1 MMLRSRL
8 SRCESRLEV
17 RSVVLNTVRKEASE
31 YSYMLVMADRPAMTK
46 KVMAPRRAT
55 GEYLTRVTSISCAV
69 TRDSASFRL
78 ISTALAL
85 ALSSVSSS
93 SMLSR
98 MLPWLVASSLSS
110 MSSRCLRSDLFSLI
124 SFTSFSRASSRSGRS
139 FLTVTFSSCSRR
151 PCSVTE

>member
-1 MMLRSRL
+1 MMLRRRD
-8 SRCESRLEV
+8 SRCESRLDV
-17 RSVVLNTVRKEASE
+17 RSVVLKTVRNDASE
-31 YSYMLVMADRPAMTK
+31 YSYMLVIADSPAITK
-46 KVMAPRRAT
+46 NAIAPRRAT

-69 TRDSASFRL
+69 TRDSASFWL

-93 SMLSR
+93 STLSR
-98 MLPWLVASSLSS
+98 MLPCDVASSLSS
-110 MSSRCLRSDLFSLI
+110 MSSSFFSSALFSDV

-151 PCSVTE
+151 PCSVTL